1 MAAPQRAPGADGAAE
16 PSLGELIAAMTND
29 MSLLVRKEMELAKVE
44 IKEEVSQAGKAA
56 GAFGGTAIAGYM
68 ALLFLSF
75 ALALGLS
82 ALMPDGLAFL
92 IVGVLYGAGAGVLF
106 AQARERAKEIDP
118 VPQQTVETIKEDVA
132 WAKAQTR

>member
-1 MAAPQRAPGADGAAE
+1 MAAAQRAAAGGE
-16 PSLGELIAAMTND
+16 VDASLGELIAAMTND
-29 MSLLVRKEMELAKVE
+29 LSLLVRKEMELARVE
-44 IKEEVSQAGKAA
+44 IKEEVSHAGKAA

-92 IVGVLYGAGAGVLF
+92 IVGVLYGVAAGVLF
-106 AQARERAKEIDP
+106 MQARDRAKGIDP

-132 WAKAQTR
+132 WAKAQTK

>member
-1 MAAPQRAPGADGAAE
+1 MAAPEQVTE
-16 PSLGELIAAMTND
+16 PTLGELLSAMTSD
-29 MSLLVRKEMELAKVE
+29 LGLLVRKEMELAKVE
-44 IKEEVSQAGKAA
+44 IKEEVGRAGKAA
-56 GAFGGTAIAGYM
+56 GAFGGTAVTAYF

-92 IVGVLYGAGAGVLF
+92 LVGLLYGAASAVLF
-106 AQARERAKEIDP
+106 LQGRDRAKDLNP
-118 VPQQTVETIKEDVA
+118 VPEQTVETLKEDVA

>member
-1 MAAPQRAPGADGAAE
+1 MAAPGRVAQGVDVGE
-16 PSLGELIAAMTND
+16 PTLGELVSAMTSD
-29 MSLLVRKEMELAKVE
+29 LSLLVRKEMELAKVE
-44 IKEEVSQAGKAA
+44 IKEEVSTAGKAA
-56 GAFGGTAIAGYM
+56 GAFGGTAVAGYM

-92 IVGVLYGAGAGVLF
+92 LVGLLYGAVAGVLF
-106 AQARERAKEIDP
+106 VQARDRAKQIDP